1 MSSPDTAVNDDAAL
15 RTLADYYRAF
25 STLEVQ
31 AVWPY
36 FHEPSLL
43 ISPQGLFAV
52 PTLAALAAVFTPTM
66 EGLRTREFSR
76 SELSVGYVK
85 SLSASATLVTGIA
98 IRYKRNGQELERAGV
113 TYVLHKAETGW
124 KIAVIIIHDAH
135 QSPPHG
141 ESFG

>member
-31 AVWPY
+31 AVWSY

-43 ISPQGLFAV
+43 ISPQGVFAV
-52 PTLAALAAVFTPTM
+52 PSFAALATVFTPAM

-85 SLSASATLVTGIA
+85 SLSATATLVSGIA

-124 KIAVIIIHDAH
+124 KIAVIILHDAH

-141 ESFG
+141 ESSG

>member
-1 MSSPDTAVNDDAAL
+1 MSWSDTAVNDDGAL
-15 RTLADYYRAF
+15 QTLADYYRAF
-25 STLEVQ
+25 STLEVR

-43 ISPQGLFAV
+43 ISPQGVFAV
-52 PTLAALAAVFTPTM
+52 PALAALETVFTPTM
-66 EGLRTREFSR
+66 EGLRSREFGR
-76 SELSVGYVK
+76 SELSAGYVK

-113 TYVLHKAETGW
+113 TYVLHKNETGW
-124 KIAVIIIHDAH
+124 KIAVIVLHDAH

-141 ESFG
+141 GSSG